1 MKDKNITL
9 HPITQEDQPF
19 LREVYAS
26 FRQFEQEIMG
36 KSDSEWKSFM
46 DMQFFAQH
54 KYYQE
59 HYADCDFC
67 IILVDNIQ
75 VGRLYVLRMKDEI
88 RLVDIALLS
97 EHCNNG
103 VGTVLLKN
111 ILEEG
116 KKANLP
122 VRAHVEEY
130 NPAMKLYE
138 RLGFSVV
145 EERGPYLYIEWKPSG
160 EAAKG
165 SDQ

>member
-1 MKDKNITL
+1 MKDINITL
-9 HPITQEDQPF
+9 RPITQDDQPF
-19 LREVYAS
+19 LRKVYGSA
-26 FRQFEQEIMG
+26 RQFEQELTG

-46 DMQFFAQH
+46 DMQFHAQH

-67 IILVDNIQ
+67 IILVENIQ
-75 VGRLYVLRMKDEI
+75 VGRLYVQRMKDEI
-88 RLVDIALLS
+88 RVVDIALLS

-111 ILEEG
+111 IQEEG
-116 KKANLP
+116 KKANLA

-130 NPAMKLYE
+130 NPAIRLYE

-145 EERGPYLYIEWKPSG
+145 EERGPYLFIEWNP
-160 EAAKG
+160 A
-165 SDQ
+165 